1 MDTKIN
7 GNWIPSQFIISH
19 QLAFRVPV
27 FQAVGDK
34 VAKCDIA
41 HLKEVK
47 V

>member
-1 MDTKIN
+1 MSIKKM
-7 GNWIPSQFIISH
+7 IIESLLNLLFPH